1 MTAVAEMSRVYL
13 RINAA
18 VGSEKEVR
26 DALRRIKG
34 VKAADMVTGR
44 YDVIA
49 IIEEES
55 YENTFKTV
63 LDKIRGIKGI
73 TKTETDLVVE

>member
-1 MTAVAEMSRVYL
+1 MSRVYL

-18 VGSEKEVR
+18 MGKEKEVR
-26 DALRRIKG
+26 DALRKIKG
-34 VKAADMVTGR
+34 VLSADMVTGP

-49 IIEEES
+49 IVEEES
-55 YENTFKTV
+55 YEHTFKTV
-63 LDKIRGIKGI
+63 LEKVRGIKGI

>member
-1 MTAVAEMSRVYL
+1 MSKVYL
-13 RINAA
+13 RINTA
-18 VGSEKEVR
+18 VGKEKEVR

-34 VKAADMVTGR
+34 VVSADMVTGR

-49 IIEEES
+49 VVDEES

-63 LDKIRGIKGI
+63 LDKVRGIKGI
-73 TKTETDLVVE
+73 LKTETDLVIE